1 MIHVVG
7 RIIDTPAEF
16 DEEGNEIEPTTYLA
30 GYHVDASYPVPELVP
45 YLLDPQPETPVHI
58 FAGQR
63 TYHYRF
69 SDKAEWEEFKAN
81 HSDEEGSLALTPP
94 KQPAPSQVTMRQARL
109 ALASAGLLSQV
120 SVAIGSLEEPQRTAA
135 SIEWDYSQV
144 VERDRELVALLGPML
159 GLDDEALDDLF
170 REAAKL

>member
-1 MIHVVG
+1 MIRVIGKIVD
-7 RIIDTPAEF
+7 IPAVH
-16 DEEGNEIEPTTYLA
+16 DEQGNETSPATYLP
-30 GYHVDASYPVPELVP
+30 GYHIDASYPVPELQP
-45 YLLDPQPETPVHI
+45 FLLDPQPATPMHTFGGVK
-58 FAGQR
+58 

-69 SDKAEWEEFKAN
+69 VDHAAWHQFCVD
-81 HSDEEGSLALTPP
+81 HSDSEGSLKLTPP
-94 KQPAPSQVTMRQARL
+94 KQRPPSQVTMRQARL

-120 SVAIGSLEEPQRTAA
+120 SVAIDSLEEPQRTAA

-144 VERDRELVALLGPML
+144 VERDRELVAMLGPML